1 MRRRRRRPI
10 ENCVRWFCYAARL
23 ALFSSLD
30 LPQLVF
36 EDGYVPGT
44 RPVVDPYEVECLG
57 YVGDQH
63 SLAVDHLA
71 DDGQRSPQ
79 VWRDGVALGPALC
92 KRSGYLL
99 QFGF

>member
-1 MRRRRRRPI
+1 
-10 ENCVRWFCYAARL
+10 
-23 ALFSSLD
+23 
-30 LPQLVF
+30 
-36 EDGYVPGT
+36 
-44 RPVVDPYEVECLG
+44 VDPYEVECLG